1 MYAAITGVGGYV
13 PDYILTNEELSQMVD
28 TNDEWIMSRVGIKER
43 RILKGEGLGA
53 SYMGAKAIDELLK
66 KTETKPEE
74 IDLLICATTTPD
86 HPFPSCASMCA
97 EKTGI
102 KNAFAFDV
110 AAACSGFLVALET
123 GSNFIK
129 SGKYKKIIVLA
140 TEKMSS
146 IVDYTDRN
154 TCPLFGDA
162 AAAVLL
168 EPSEDYGL
176 MDSLIKTDGVGF
188 PFLNLHAGGSA
199 FPASEE
205 TVKNRQHFVYQEG
218 KHVFKFAV
226 TNMADIAA
234 EVIER
239 NSLKSED
246 INWFVPHQANLRIID
261 AAVNRINVP
270 YEKVVINID
279 KFGNTSGVSLP
290 LCLWD
295 CEKRFK
301 KGDNIILAAFG
312 AGFTWGSAY
321 LKWAY

>member
-1 MYAAITGVGGYV
+1 MYAAITSVAGYV

-28 TNDEWIMSRVGIKER
+28 TNDEWIMSRVGIKEH

-129 SGKYKKIIVLA
+129 SGKYKKVIVLA

-146 IVDYTDRN
+146 IVD
-154 TCPLFGDA
+154 
-162 AAAVLL
+162 
-168 EPSEDYGL
+168 
-176 MDSLIKTDGVGF
+176 
-188 PFLNLHAGGSA
+188 
-199 FPASEE
+199 
-205 TVKNRQHFVYQEG
+205 
-218 KHVFKFAV
+218 
-226 TNMADIAA
+226 
-234 EVIER
+234 
-239 NSLKSED
+239 
-246 INWFVPHQANLRIID
+246 
-261 AAVNRINVP
+261 
-270 YEKVVINID
+270 
-279 KFGNTSGVSLP
+279 
-290 LCLWD
+290 
-295 CEKRFK
+295 
-301 KGDNIILAAFG
+301 
-312 AGFTWGSAY
+312 
-321 LKWAY
+321 